1 MNREELMDLF
11 SEKIREL
18 LARLPVDY
26 EEVQEIRL
34 RAEKPLLI
42 RYGTENI
49 CDRRRETFRGGV

>member
-34 RAEKPLLI
+34 RAEKTAFDPLRDQRIFL
-42 RYGTENI
+42 
-49 CDRRRETFRGGV
+49 